1 MNTLLMEAY
10 ENLQKIRAKRSD
22 DPQDAALLD
31 AMEVLWRAMGEDEV
45 TIMKNR
51 AFLREK
57 NPRPKV

>member
-45 TIMKNR
+45 AIMKNR
-51 AFLREK
+51 ADLRDTVK
-57 NPRPKV
+57 RSKA

>member
-22 DPQDAALLD
+22 DPQDSALLD

-51 AFLREK
+51 AFLRAGAK
-57 NPRPKV
+57 RSDT